1 MEQVNYQIRILLDI
15 NKLLD
20 ELKKK
25 YGGKDP
31 SLSSQRKLSYIQG
44 RILAE
49 EEKIATLY
57 ENLAKG
63 IIDTE
68 DFLELKSGYQ
78 MEKDTLLKQEAEL
91 LDELRNNQRVMEEF
105 SKISDDIRSLDKDNA
120 FNENLIPK
128 MVDRINVSSQ
138 GDIEIIFVFQN
149 VIERIIRMISGEVE
163 A

>member
-1 MEQVNYQIRILLDI
+1 MA
-15 NKLLD
+15 
-20 ELKKK
+20 
-25 YGGKDP
+25 
-31 SLSSQRKLSYIQG
+31 RKS
-44 RILAE
+44 R
-49 EEKIATLY
+49 K
-57 ENLAKG
+57 KG